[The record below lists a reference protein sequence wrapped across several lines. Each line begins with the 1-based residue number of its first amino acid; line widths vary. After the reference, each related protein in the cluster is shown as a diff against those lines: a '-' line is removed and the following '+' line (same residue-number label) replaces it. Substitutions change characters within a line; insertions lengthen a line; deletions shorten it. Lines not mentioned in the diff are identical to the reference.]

1 MVRKPPPYE
10 RSFASN
16 EKRAACWHTTEN
28 GVVKPRDVFKSSNKR
43 YWFTCDNDHD
53 FKMRL
58 CDVTIGRWCLTC
70 HQTPS
75 YEQSF
80 ASNEE
85 RAACWHATKNGKVKP
100 RDVFKSSPNK
110 KYWFTCDNNHDFDI
124 RLNDVTGGH
133 WCSSCHQTPSYE
145 QSFASNE
152 ERASYWHTTKNGKV
166 KPRDVFKSSHKKYWF
181 TCDNGH
187 DFDIRLND
195 VTGGNWCPSC
205 HQTPSYDR
213 SFASNEERAACWHI
227 TKNGKVKPRDVFKS
241 SGKKYWFTCDNGHDF
256 DTKLSNVTNLRQW
269 CSSCVNKTETHVF
282 ETLRDKGYDVGKK
295 SNRKMFKTKY
305 RYDIIIDD
313 KKVIVEVD
321 GAQHFRQVSNWVS
334 YEETYKTDIYKEEL
348 AYKNGYRVVRI
359 SQEYVWYRQIAKNKT
374 EWISK
379 LVKAI
384 ENEHENQFISDS
396 DEYIHRS
403 VITNQ
408 IPF

>member
-1 MVRKPPPYE
+1 MVRKPPPYD

-16 EKRAACWHTTEN
+16 EKRAACWHATKN
-28 GVVKPRDVFKSSNKR
+28 GDVKPRDVFKSSGKK

-53 FKMRL
+53 FDMSL
-58 CDVTIGRWCLTC
+58 SNVTLGRWCSSCYQTPSYEQSFASNEERAAYWHGTKNGKVKPRDVFKSANKKYWFTCDNNHDFDVSLDNVTKGQWCSSC

-85 RAACWHATKNGKVKP
+85 RAACWHITKNGDVKP
-100 RDVFKSSPNK
+100 RDVFKSSGK
-110 KYWFTCDNNHDFDI
+110 KYWFTCDNNHDFYVP
-124 RLNDVTGGH
+124 LNSVTKGY
-133 WCSSCHQTPSYE
+133 WCSSCYQTPSYE

-152 ERASYWHTTKNGKV
+152 ERAAYWH
-166 KPRDVFKSSHKKYWF
+166 
-181 TCDNGH
+181 
-187 DFDIRLND
+187 
-195 VTGGNWCPSC
+195 
-205 HQTPSYDR
+205 
-213 SFASNEERAACWHI
+213 A

-241 SGKKYWFTCDNGHDF
+241 SGKKYWFTCDNDHDF
-256 DTKLSNVTNLRQW
+256 DVSLDNVTKGKW

-282 ETLRDKGYDVGKK
+282 ETLRDKEYDVGKK

-321 GAQHFRQVSNWVS
+321 GPQHFRQVSNWCS
-334 YEETYKTDIYKEEL
+334 HEETYKTDIYKEEL
-348 AYKNGYRVVRI
+348 AHKNGYRVVRI

-384 ENEHENQFISDS
+384 ESEHENQFISDS

>member
-1 MVRKPPPYE
+1 MVLKPPPHD
-10 RSFASN
+10 RSFALN
-16 EKRAACWHTTEN
+16 EKRAACWHATEN
-28 GVVKPRDVFKSSNKR
+28 GVVKPLDVFKSARKK
-43 YWFTCDNDHD
+43 YWFTCDNGHD
-53 FKMRL
+53 FDMSL
-58 CDVTIGRWCLTC
+58 SNVTNGKWCSSC

-85 RAACWHATKNGKVKP
+85 RAACWHTTKNGKVKP
-100 RDVFKSSPNK
+100 RDVFKSTVKKYWFTCNNDHDFDVSLNSVTGGHWCSSCHQKPSYDRSFASNEERAACWHTTKNGDVKPRDVFKSANK
-110 KYWFTCDNNHDFDI
+110 KYWFTCNNDHDFYMSPSS
-124 RLNDVTGGH
+124 VTKGK

-152 ERASYWHTTKNGKV
+152 ERAAYWHATKNGKV
-166 KPRDVFKSSHKKYWF
+166 KPRDVFKSSHKIFWF
-181 TCDNGH
+181 TCDNDH
-187 DFDIRLND
+187 DFDMRL
-195 VTGGNWCPSC
+195 G
-205 HQTPSYDR
+205 
-213 SFASNEERAACWHI
+213 
-227 TKNGKVKPRDVFKS
+227 
-241 SGKKYWFTCDNGHDF
+241 
-256 DTKLSNVTNLRQW
+256 NVTNSRQW
-269 CSSCVNKTETHVF
+269 CPSCVNKTETHVF

-321 GAQHFRQVSNWVS
+321 GAQHFKQVSNWGS

-348 AYKNGYRVVRI
+348 AHKNGYRVIRI
-359 SQEYVWYRQIAKNKT
+359 SQEYLWYRQIAKNKT

-403 VITNQ
+403 VITNHVS
-408 IPF
+408 F

>member
-1 MVRKPPPYE
+1 MVRKPPPYD

-16 EKRAACWHTTEN
+16 EERAAYWHATEN
-28 GVVKPRDVFKSSNKR
+28 GKLKPRDVFKSSAKK

-53 FKMRL
+53 FDMSL
-58 CDVTIGRWCLTC
+58 DNVTKGRWCSYC
-70 HQTPS
+70 QQTPS

-80 ASNEE
+80 DSNEE
-85 RAACWHATKNGKVKP
+85 RAAYWHATKNGDVKP
-100 RDVFKSSPNK
+100 RDVFKSSHK

-124 RLNDVTGGH
+124 RLNDVTSGR
-133 WCSSCHQTPSYE
+133 WCSTCHQTPSYE
-145 QSFASNE
+145 QSFDSNE
-152 ERASYWHTTKNGKV
+152 ERAAYWHATKNGKV
-166 KPRDVFKSSHKKYWF
+166 KPLNVFKSAPNKKYWF
-181 TCDNGH
+181 TCDNNH
-187 DFDIRLND
+187 DFDMSLNN
-195 VTGGNWCPSC
+195 VTKGQWCP
-205 HQTPSYDR
+205 
-213 SFASNEERAACWHI
+213 
-227 TKNGKVKPRDVFKS
+227 
-241 SGKKYWFTCDNGHDF
+241 
-256 DTKLSNVTNLRQW
+256 
-269 CSSCVNKTETHVF
+269 SCVNKTETRVF
-282 ETLRDKGYDVGKK
+282 ETLRDKEYDVGKK

-321 GAQHFRQVSNWVS
+321 GPQHFRQVSNWCS

-359 SQEYVWYRQIAKNKT
+359 SQEYVWYRQVAKNKT

-384 ENEHENQFISDS
+384 ESEHENQFISDS

-403 VITNQ
+403 VFTNQ

>member
-1 MVRKPPPYE
+1 MVLKPPPHD
-10 RSFASN
+10 RSFALN
-16 EKRAACWHTTEN
+16 EKRAACWHATEN
-28 GVVKPRDVFKSSNKR
+28 GVVKPLDVFKSARKK
-43 YWFTCDNDHD
+43 YWFTCDNGHD
-53 FKMRL
+53 FDMSL
-58 CDVTIGRWCLTC
+58 SNVTNGKWCSSC

-85 RAACWHATKNGKVKP
+85 RAACWH
-100 RDVFKSSPNK
+100 
-110 KYWFTCDNNHDFDI
+110 
-124 RLNDVTGGH
+124 
-133 WCSSCHQTPSYE
+133 
-145 QSFASNE
+145 
-152 ERASYWHTTKNGKV
+152 TTKNGKV
-166 KPRDVFKSSHKKYWF
+166 KPRDVFKSTVKKYWF
-181 TCDNGH
+181 TCNNDH
-187 DFDIRLND
+187 DFDVSLNS
-195 VTGGNWCPSC
+195 VTGGHWCSSC

-213 SFASNEERAACWHI
+213 SFASNEERAACWHTTKNGDVKPRDVFKSANKKYWFTCNNDHDFYMSPSSVTKGKWCSSCHQTPSYEQSFASNEERAAYWHA

-241 SGKKYWFTCDNGHDF
+241 SHKIFWFTCDNDHDF
-256 DTKLSNVTNLRQW
+256 DMRLGNVTNSRQW
-269 CSSCVNKTETHVF
+269 CSSCVNKTETHIF

-321 GAQHFRQVSNWVS
+321 GAQHFKQVSNWCS

-348 AYKNGYRVVRI
+348 AHKNGYRVVRI
-359 SQEYVWYRQIAKNKT
+359 SQEYVWYHQIAKNKT

-384 ENEHENQFISDS
+384 ESEYENQFISDT
-396 DEYIHRS
+396 DEYINRS

>member
-1 MVRKPPPYE
+1 MVLKPPPHD
-10 RSFASN
+10 RSFALN
-16 EKRAACWHTTEN
+16 EKRAACWHATEN
-28 GVVKPRDVFKSSNKR
+28 GVVKPLDVFKSARKK
-43 YWFTCDNDHD
+43 YWFTCDNGHD
-53 FKMRL
+53 FDMSL
-58 CDVTIGRWCLTC
+58 SNVTNGKWCSSC

-85 RAACWHATKNGKVKP
+85 RAACWHTTKNGKVKP
-100 RDVFKSSPNK
+100 RDVFKSTVKKYWFTCNNDHDFDVSLNSVTGGHWCSSCHQKPSYDRSFASNEERAACWHTTKNGDVKPRDVFKSANK
-110 KYWFTCDNNHDFDI
+110 KYWFTCNNDHDFYMSPSS
-124 RLNDVTGGH
+124 VTKGK

-152 ERASYWHTTKNGKV
+152 ERAAYWHATKNGKV
-166 KPRDVFKSSHKKYWF
+166 KPRDVFKSSHKIFWF
-181 TCDNGH
+181 TCDNDH
-187 DFDIRLND
+187 DFDMRL
-195 VTGGNWCPSC
+195 G
-205 HQTPSYDR
+205 
-213 SFASNEERAACWHI
+213 
-227 TKNGKVKPRDVFKS
+227 
-241 SGKKYWFTCDNGHDF
+241 
-256 DTKLSNVTNLRQW
+256 NVTNSRQW
-269 CSSCVNKTETHVF
+269 CPSCVNKTETHVF

-321 GAQHFRQVSNWVS
+321 GAQHFKQVSNWGS

-348 AYKNGYRVVRI
+348 AHKNGYRVIRI
-359 SQEYVWYRQIAKNKT
+359 SQEYLWYRQIAKNKT

-384 ENEHENQFISDS
+384 ENEHENQFISDT

-403 VITNQ
+403 VITNHVS
-408 IPF
+408 F

>member
-1 MVRKPPPYE
+1 MVRKQPPYDRSFASNE
-10 RSFASN
+10 ERAAYWHTTENGDVKPRDVFKSSGKNYWFTCDNGHDFDIQLKNVTSGQWCSSCHQTPSYDRSFASN
-16 EKRAACWHTTEN
+16 EKRAACWHATKN
-28 GVVKPRDVFKSSNKR
+28 GDVKPLDVFKSAR
-43 YWFTCDNDHD
+43 
-53 FKMRL
+53 
-58 CDVTIGRWCLTC
+58 
-70 HQTPS
+70 
-75 YEQSF
+75 
-80 ASNEE
+80 
-85 RAACWHATKNGKVKP
+85 
-100 RDVFKSSPNK
+100 
-110 KYWFTCDNNHDFDI
+110 
-124 RLNDVTGGH
+124 
-133 WCSSCHQTPSYE
+133 
-145 QSFASNE
+145 
-152 ERASYWHTTKNGKV
+152 
-166 KPRDVFKSSHKKYWF
+166 KKYWF

-205 HQTPSYDR
+205 HQTPSYEQ

-227 TKNGKVKPRDVFKS
+227 TKNGDVKPRDVYKS
-241 SGKKYWFTCDNGHDF
+241 TNKNYWFTCDNGHDF
-256 DTKLSNVTNLRQW
+256 DIQLKNVTSGQW

-282 ETLRDKGYDVGKK
+282 ETLRDKGYDVGEK

-313 KKVIVEVD
+313 KKLIVEVD
-321 GAQHFRQVSNWVS
+321 GPQHFRQVSNWGS

-396 DEYIHRS
+396 DEYIRRS

-408 IPF
+408 IPS

>member
-1 MVRKPPPYE
+1 MVRKPPSYD

-16 EKRAACWHTTEN
+16 EERAACWHTTKN
-28 GVVKPRDVFKSSNKR
+28 GDVKPWDVFKSTHKKYWFTCDNNHDFDMSLSNVTNNRSWCPSCHQTPSYEESFASNEERAACWHTTKNRGVKPRDVFKSSSNKR

-58 CDVTIGRWCLTC
+58 CDVTIGRWCPSC

-85 RAACWHATKNGKVKP
+85 RAACWHTTKNGDVKP
-100 RDVFKSSPNK
+100 RDVFKS
-110 KYWFTCDNNHDFDI
+110 T
-124 RLNDVTGGH
+124 
-133 WCSSCHQTPSYE
+133 
-145 QSFASNE
+145 
-152 ERASYWHTTKNGKV
+152 
-166 KPRDVFKSSHKKYWF
+166 HKKYWF
-181 TCDNGH
+181 TCDNDH
-187 DFDIRLND
+187 DFDIQLN
-195 VTGGNWCPSC
+195 
-205 HQTPSYDR
+205 
-213 SFASNEERAACWHI
+213 
-227 TKNGKVKPRDVFKS
+227 
-241 SGKKYWFTCDNGHDF
+241 
-256 DTKLSNVTNLRQW
+256 NVTNGQW
-269 CSSCVNKTETHVF
+269 CPSCVNKTETHVF

-295 SNRKMFKTKY
+295 SDREMFKTKY

-321 GAQHFRQVSNWVS
+321 GPQHFKQVSNWCS
-334 YEETYKTDIYKEEL
+334 HEETYKTDIYKEEL
-348 AYKNGYRVVRI
+348 AHKNGYRVVRI

-384 ENEHENQFISDS
+384 ESEYENQFISDS

-403 VITNQ
+403 VIINQ

>member
-1 MVRKPPPYE
+1 MVRKPPSYD

-16 EKRAACWHTTEN
+16 EERAACWHITKN
-28 GVVKPRDVFKSSNKR
+28 GVVKPRDVFKSSGKK
-43 YWFTCDNDHD
+43 YWFTCDNGHD
-53 FKMRL
+53 FDTQL
-58 CDVTIGRWCLTC
+58 NNVTNNRNWCPSC
-70 HQTPS
+70 HQKPS

-100 RDVFKSSPNK
+100 RDVFKSAPNK

-152 ERASYWHTTKNGKV
+152 KRVACWHITKNGDV
-166 KPRDVFKSSHKKYWF
+166 KPRDVFKSSRKKYWF

-187 DFDIRLND
+187 DFDIRLNH

-205 HQTPSYDR
+205 HQTPPYER
-213 SFASNEERAACWHI
+213 SFASNEERAACWHT
-227 TKNGKVKPRDVFKS
+227 TKNGDVKPWDVFKS
-241 SGKKYWFTCDNGHDF
+241 ARKKYWFTCDNGHDF
-256 DTKLSNVTNLRQW
+256 DMSLSNVTNGKW

-321 GAQHFRQVSNWVS
+321 GAQHFKQVSNWCS

-348 AYKNGYRVVRI
+348 AHKNGYRVVRI

-384 ENEHENQFISDS
+384 ESEYENQFISDT

>member
-1 MVRKPPPYE
+1 MVLKPPPHD
-10 RSFASN
+10 RSFALN
-16 EKRAACWHTTEN
+16 EKRAACWHATEN
-28 GVVKPRDVFKSSNKR
+28 GVVKPLDVFKSARKK
-43 YWFTCDNDHD
+43 YWFTCDNGHD
-53 FKMRL
+53 FDMSL
-58 CDVTIGRWCLTC
+58 SNVTNGKWCSSC

-85 RAACWHATKNGKVKP
+85 RAACWH
-100 RDVFKSSPNK
+100 
-110 KYWFTCDNNHDFDI
+110 
-124 RLNDVTGGH
+124 
-133 WCSSCHQTPSYE
+133 
-145 QSFASNE
+145 
-152 ERASYWHTTKNGKV
+152 TTKNGKV
-166 KPRDVFKSSHKKYWF
+166 KPRDVFKSTVKKYWF
-181 TCDNGH
+181 TCNNDH
-187 DFDIRLND
+187 DFDVSLNS
-195 VTGGNWCPSC
+195 VTGGHWCSSC

-213 SFASNEERAACWHI
+213 SFASNEERAACWHTTKNGDVKPRDVFKSANKKYWFTCNNDHDFYMSPSSVTKGKWCSSCHQTPSYEQSFASNEERAAYWHA

-241 SGKKYWFTCDNGHDF
+241 SGKKYWFTCDNNHDF
-256 DTKLSNVTNLRQW
+256 DMSLSNVTKGKW

-282 ETLRDKGYDVGKK
+282 ETLRDKEYDVGKK

-321 GAQHFRQVSNWVS
+321 GPQHFRQVSNWCS
-334 YEETYKTDIYKEEL
+334 HEETYKTDIYKEEL
-348 AYKNGYRVVRI
+348 AHKNGYRVVRI

-384 ENEHENQFISDS
+384 ESEYENQFISDT
-396 DEYIHRS
+396 DEYINRS

>member
-1 MVRKPPPYE
+1 MVLKPPPHD
-10 RSFASN
+10 RSFALN
-16 EKRAACWHTTEN
+16 EKRAACWHATEN
-28 GVVKPRDVFKSSNKR
+28 GVVKPLDVFKSARKK
-43 YWFTCDNDHD
+43 YWFTCDNGHD
-53 FKMRL
+53 FDMSL
-58 CDVTIGRWCLTC
+58 SNVTNGKWCSSC

-85 RAACWHATKNGKVKP
+85 RAACWHTTKNGKVKP
-100 RDVFKSSPNK
+100 RDVFKSTVKKYWFTCNNDHDFDVSLNSVTGGHWCSSCHQKPSYDRSFASNEERAACWHTTKNGDVKPRDVFKSANK
-110 KYWFTCDNNHDFDI
+110 KYWFTCNNDHDFYMSPSS
-124 RLNDVTGGH
+124 VTKGK

-152 ERASYWHTTKNGKV
+152 ERAAYWHATKNGKV
-166 KPRDVFKSSHKKYWF
+166 KPRDVFKSSHKIFWF
-181 TCDNGH
+181 TCDNDH
-187 DFDIRLND
+187 DFDMRL
-195 VTGGNWCPSC
+195 G
-205 HQTPSYDR
+205 
-213 SFASNEERAACWHI
+213 
-227 TKNGKVKPRDVFKS
+227 
-241 SGKKYWFTCDNGHDF
+241 
-256 DTKLSNVTNLRQW
+256 NVTNSRQW
-269 CSSCVNKTETHVF
+269 CPSCVNKTETHVF

-321 GAQHFRQVSNWVS
+321 GAQHFKQVSNWGS

-348 AYKNGYRVVRI
+348 AHKNGYRVIRI
-359 SQEYVWYRQIAKNKT
+359 SQEYLWYRQIAKNKT

>member
-1 MVRKPPPYE
+1 MVLKPPPHD
-10 RSFASN
+10 RSFALN

-28 GVVKPRDVFKSSNKR
+28 GVVKPLDVFKSARKK
-43 YWFTCDNDHD
+43 YWFTCDNGHD
-53 FKMRL
+53 FDMSL
-58 CDVTIGRWCLTC
+58 SNVTNGKWCSSC

-85 RAACWHATKNGKVKP
+85 RAACWH
-100 RDVFKSSPNK
+100 
-110 KYWFTCDNNHDFDI
+110 
-124 RLNDVTGGH
+124 
-133 WCSSCHQTPSYE
+133 
-145 QSFASNE
+145 
-152 ERASYWHTTKNGKV
+152 TTKNGKV
-166 KPRDVFKSSHKKYWF
+166 KPRDVFKSTVKKYWF
-181 TCDNGH
+181 TCNNDH
-187 DFDIRLND
+187 DFDVSLNS
-195 VTGGNWCPSC
+195 VTVGHWCSSC

-213 SFASNEERAACWHI
+213 SFASNEERAACWHTTKNGDVKPRDVFKSANKKYWFTCNNDHDFYMSPSSVTKGKWCSSCHQTPSYEQSFASNEERAAYWHA

-241 SGKKYWFTCDNGHDF
+241 SHKIFWFTCDNDHDF
-256 DTKLSNVTNLRQW
+256 DMRLGNVTNSRQW
-269 CSSCVNKTETHVF
+269 CPSCVNKTETHVF

-321 GAQHFRQVSNWVS
+321 GAQHFKQVSNWGS

-348 AYKNGYRVVRI
+348 AHKNGYRVIRI
-359 SQEYVWYRQIAKNKT
+359 SQEYLWYRQIAKNKT

-403 VITNQ
+403 VITNHVS
-408 IPF
+408 F